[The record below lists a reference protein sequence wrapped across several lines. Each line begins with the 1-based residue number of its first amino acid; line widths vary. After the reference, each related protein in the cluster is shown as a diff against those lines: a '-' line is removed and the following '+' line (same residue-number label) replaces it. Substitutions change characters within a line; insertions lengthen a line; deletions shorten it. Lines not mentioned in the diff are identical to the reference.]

1 MSVGDTGII
10 PFPAAETV
18 EGGGEP
24 APARDE
30 LSILPMAV
38 EHLNLVINGR
48 ALINDVNFRLGP
60 KRRTIVL
67 GPNGAGKSLL
77 LRLCHCLIEPTSGS
91 VRWLGPGAGFKN
103 PPRTAD
109 HRPESRRVAWQ
120 AMVFQRPVTLRRS
133 VRANIDYALQLHKVE
148 KNEAERRCT
157 MALKRTGLEQHA
169 GQAARTLSGGE
180 QQRLALARAWALRPE
195 VLFLDEP
202 TANLD
207 PASTNQVEG
216 IVTRMH
222 HDNARVVMTTHDI
235 AQAQRLADEVLFL
248 YRGRVFE
255 HTPADEFFNRPRT
268 DEARAFLGG
277 RLLG

>member
-1 MSVGDTGII
+1 MGTDEPEII
-10 PFPAAETV
+10 PFPAGRSDAEP
-18 EGGGEP
+18 GIRSGN
-24 APARDE
+24 DE
-30 LSILPMAV
+30 MSILPMEA
-38 EHLNLVINGR
+38 EHLNLVIDGR
-48 ALINDVNFRLGP
+48 VLVNDVSFRLEA
-60 KRRTIVL
+60 RRKTIVL

-77 LRLCHCLIEPTSGS
+77 LRLCHGLIEPSSGT
-91 VRWLGPGAGFKN
+91 VTWQGAGAAFAD
-103 PPRTAD
+103 PPQMAGAD
-109 HRPESRRVAWQ
+109 LEARRVAWQ

-133 VRANIDYALQLHKVE
+133 VKANIDYALRLHRI
-148 KNEAERRCT
+148 ERREADRRCA
-157 MALKRTGLEQHA
+157 MALKRTGLERLA
-169 GQAARTLSGGE
+169 DQAARTLSGGE

-216 IVTRMH
+216 IVNRMH
-222 HDNARVVMTTHDI
+222 HDNAKIIMTTHDI

-248 YRGRVFE
+248 YRGRIFE
-255 HTPADEFFNRPRT
+255 HTPAEEFFNRPRT